1 MTKVHEP
8 YSKDLSGRLYADNT
22 VNEFQFKQ
30 ATVCKRCGKG
40 KKQP

>member
-1 MTKVHEP
+1 MTKVREP
-8 YSKDLSGRLYADNT
+8 YSKDLSGRLCADNI

-30 ATVCKRCGKG
+30 VTVCKRCGKG